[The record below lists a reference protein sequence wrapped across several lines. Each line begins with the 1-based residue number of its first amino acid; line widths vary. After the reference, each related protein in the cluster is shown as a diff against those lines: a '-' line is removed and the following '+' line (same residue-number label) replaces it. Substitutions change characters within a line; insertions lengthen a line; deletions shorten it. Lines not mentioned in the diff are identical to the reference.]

1 MCTVSWFHTQD
12 GYELFFNRDELRT
25 RKRALPPRPLAGP
38 SGIAMLAPTDADAG
52 GTWIAANTTGLT
64 VALLNRYQDSADPTT
79 ADSRRSR
86 GLLVRDLAD
95 ASNARQINKR
105 LRSDRIEI
113 YAPFTLL
120 VVTPE
125 DPGTMIFWNG
135 RQLSEPCPA
144 TAPLASSGHDA
155 VEVPAS
161 RRKLWAGLS
170 KIDRVACLSFH
181 RSHAPRPGAESPCM
195 HRPEAHSVS
204 LTHVVVDEQR
214 ISMAY
219 ADGPPCRAELSLAA
233 DSVLRRTA
241 GVNAA

>member
-25 RKRALPPRPLAGP
+25 RKRALAPGPLTSP
-38 SGIAMLAPTDADAG
+38 SGIEMLAPTDVDAG
-52 GTWIAANTTGLT
+52 GTWIATNTTGLT

-86 GLLVRDLAD
+86 GLLVKDLAD
-95 ASNARQINKR
+95 AANARQINER
-105 LRSDRIEI
+105 LRSDRVEI

-125 DPGTMIFWNG
+125 DRGTVIFWNG
-135 RQLSEPCPA
+135 RQLSDPCPA
-144 TAPLASSGHDA
+144 TAPLASSGHDPIG
-155 VEVPAS
+155 VPAR
-161 RRKLWAGLS
+161 RRKLWAELPE
-170 KIDRVACLSFH
+170 IHRDACLSFH
-181 RSHAPRPGAESPCM
+181 RSHAPRQGATSPCM
-195 HRPEAHSVS
+195 HRPEARSVS
-204 LTHVVVDEQR
+204 LTHVVVDDRR

-219 ADGPPCRAELSLAA
+219 ADGPPCRAELSLDAE
-233 DSVLRRTA
+233 SVLRRTA